1 VTDLLRPRRLLAA
14 LLLVSAILR
23 VALAL
28 QGGQFFLGDEA
39 RYTRGVAIYQAL
51 RTGDAAGLREELKW
65 PEHAGFNFLNTAV
78 AALQHALAQL
88 TASGDWSQP
97 QNIFASAPLAAAV
110 LGLFSVLNIWLVHRL
125 ALAAGAGEAEALWAA
140 LLMAASNTLFYYS
153 RHLLPYDSALSAALG
168 AVWFALRGGTR
179 ARAAASGA
187 LAALAY
193 GLYNGY
199 WFLPPVI
206 FLALLLSRPDW
217 TARRA
222 AGLRWT
228 GGFLGLLALLL
239 LPGTVAG
246 AAFYWRTLSAF
257 SGTVRQGLFAEGWSL
272 PWKFFWHAEGWLG
285 LAVAAGVLFA
295 AVRAFQPGAESA
307 RLRLWFLLLAA
318 AYLLPVAA
326 SVGLKLFVVYARTC
340 RPLVPL
346 LCLPGAYALHTL
358 AARRPRLTPLLAGF
372 VIAGAGVMFV
382 PHFNRVFPRDVE
394 FQVLGQYGLTKHWL
408 TFTGCIYQ
416 PLALPVKRPDLVLV
430 NAQRLYP
437 LRDYRGYPPGT
448 VLFSVAH
455 PLAYRPYQYEAH
467 TPRERALLREHEPD
481 IRLIRLA
488 DPAAVPD
495 NPPAALNFT
504 ASDRADGYDHPG
516 AP

>member
-1 VTDLLRPRRLLAA
+1 VTDLFRPRRLLAA
-14 LLLVSAILR
+14 LLLVSAVLR

-28 QGGQFFLGDEA
+28 QGGQFFLADEA

-65 PEHAGFNFLNTAV
+65 PEHAGFNLLNSAV

-88 TASGDWSQP
+88 TASGDWTQP
-97 QNIFASAPLAAAV
+97 QNIFATAPLAAAV
-110 LGLFSVLNIWLVHRL
+110 LGLCSVLNIWLVHRL
-125 ALAAGAGEAEALWAA
+125 ARAAGAGEAEALWAA

-153 RHLLPYDSALSAALG
+153 RHLLPYDSALAAALG
-168 AVWFALRGGTR
+168 ALIFALTPAGRP
-179 ARAAASGA
+179 RAAASGA
-187 LAALAY
+187 LAALTY

-199 WFLPPVI
+199 WFLPPVV
-206 FLALLLSRPDW
+206 FLALLLSQPDGA
-217 TARRA
+217 ARRT
-222 AGLRWT
+222 AGLRWS

-246 AAFYWRTLSAF
+246 GAFYWRTLFAF

-272 PWKFFWHAEGWLG
+272 PGEYFWHAEGWLG
-285 LAVAAGVLFA
+285 LVVGAGVLFA
-295 AVRAFQPGAESA
+295 AVRAVRPGAESA
-307 RLRLWFLLLAA
+307 RLRLWLLLLAA

-346 LCLPGAYALHTL
+346 LCLPGAWALHTL
-358 AARRPRLTPLLAGF
+358 AARRPRLGPPLVAF
-372 VIAGAGVMFV
+372 IVAGAGAMFV
-382 PHFNRVFPRDVE
+382 PHFYRVFPRDVE

-408 TFTGCIYQ
+408 SFTGSIYQ
-416 PLALPVKRPDLVLV
+416 PLVLPVKRPDLVLV

-437 LRDYRGYPPGT
+437 LRDYRGYPPGA

-467 TPRERALLREHEPD
+467 TPRERALLRGHAPA
-481 IRLIRLA
+481 IQLIRLA

-495 NPPAALNFT
+495 DPPAALNFT
-504 ASDRADGYDHPG
+504 AADRADGFDHRR